1 MSSARKS
8 TIFGR
13 FSANAGA
20 MYNTVARHSGIRME
34 RIFFM
39 LIVLSLVGQK
49 SDMGHH
55 VESFVQATM
64 TPSLSEL

>member
-1 MSSARKS
+1 
-8 TIFGR
+8 
-13 FSANAGA
+13 
-20 MYNTVARHSGIRME
+20 ME

-55 VESFVQATM
+55 VESFVQATV
-64 TPSLSEL
+64 TPLLHESWRGLVHPQDFSVAEMVALEDF

>member
-1 MSSARKS
+1 
-8 TIFGR
+8 
-13 FSANAGA
+13 
-20 MYNTVARHSGIRME
+20 ME

-64 TPSLSEL
+64 TPSLNELWRGLVHLQDFSVAEMVALEAF